1 MTSAYEIGD
10 ADELLPA
17 SGYRTYEVFQRE
29 RVGETTNLLSP
40 RELIGDDMLT
50 DPHRLLSILREQYP
64 CYRDWKGNRFWIT
77 RYDDVTSI
85 FVDDANFETRSKRW
99 RFGDE
104 SLGRSLWGH
113 VPVLTARATR
123 IDGALTGIVE
133 GAIADLTGAGADLTG
148 AGADLSAGFAARI
161 PLELWGA
168 VLDLPADDLPLFAQR
183 YWRMQRGA
191 GWDMTDRL
199 GGLAA
204 FAELEADIAPLLQ
217 RRRVDP
223 ADDLISAI
231 AQLDLDDAPATAAD
245 VVATVLEADHETLHG
260 GLANL
265 WCNLLTQPDQFDVVR
280 SDRRQMKFAWLETLR
295 HSPPVHAVQRFARHE
310 VERFG
315 RLLPDGAMLELS
327 AAAAN
332 RDPRAFDNPNEFVVG
347 RQDLCQREPR
357 GQYRADGL
365 PSGIAFGMGKPSVH
379 PAVPKERP
387 RSIYAITSDVA
398 VTASTM
404 LLDAFPDMRL
414 TDDAEPTISSL
425 HLGEMHTCWHLPVA
439 I

>member
-133 GAIADLTGAGADLTG
+133 GAIA
-148 AGADLSAGFAARI
+148 
-161 PLELWGA
+161 
-168 VLDLPADDLPLFAQR
+168 
-183 YWRMQRGA
+183 
-191 GWDMTDRL
+191 
-199 GGLAA
+199 
-204 FAELEADIAPLLQ
+204 
-217 RRRVDP
+217 
-223 ADDLISAI
+223 
-231 AQLDLDDAPATAAD
+231 
-245 VVATVLEADHETLHG
+245 
-260 GLANL
+260 
-265 WCNLLTQPDQFDVVR
+265 R
-280 SDRRQMKFAWLETLR
+280 SDRGRGRSDRGRGRSVSRVRRPHSARTL
-295 HSPPVHAVQRFARHE
+295 
-310 VERFG
+310 G
-315 RLLPDGAMLELS
+315 RG
-327 AAAAN
+327 
-332 RDPRAFDNPNEFVVG
+332 
-347 RQDLCQREPR
+347 
-357 GQYRADGL
+357 
-365 PSGIAFGMGKPSVH
+365 
-379 PAVPKERP
+379 P
-387 RSIYAITSDVA
+387 RSSC
-398 VTASTM
+398 
-404 LLDAFPDMRL
+404 R
-414 TDDAEPTISSL
+414 
-425 HLGEMHTCWHLPVA
+425 
-439 I
+439 